1 MRGGGAG
8 CSEGGEVPGPGAP
21 AGAPQMRGRAEG
33 GGTPATPV
41 AMATRPRPCISDTR
55 KIVSKGHGFVGGGTP
70 IPAGPALEG
79 VPGSSAEAS
88 PRLDQGAGARG
99 ASTCTTATLWQ
110 PPRSGQHL
118 GAQRPPRLLTRAC
131 PVQTARSARPRLLP
145 AAARGFGA
153 SGLFANRL
161 LCSRPLP
168 WRRSPATACFEP
180 AASCPRT
187 GTWLEMCTVDSVG
200 QCKWPRGVAWL
211 SVGVAP
217 RGHVELVWT
226 GHSSLAGTDG
236 L

>member
-1 MRGGGAG
+1 MDSWGRNPHSCGPRIGRGSGQQCG
-8 CSEGGEVPGPGAP
+8 SESTAGPG
-21 AGAPQMRGRAEG
+21 RGRSG
-33 GGTPATPV
+33 GQHVHDGDPLAAASQRAAPGCPA
-41 AMATRPRPCISDTR
+41 ATASPD
-55 KIVSKGHGFVGGGTP
+55 
-70 IPAGPALEG
+70 EG
-79 VPGSSAEAS
+79 VSRANRAKCAAS
-88 PRLDQGAGARG
+88 
-99 ASTCTTATLWQ
+99 
-110 PPRSGQHL
+110 
-118 GAQRPPRLLTRAC
+118 
-131 PVQTARSARPRLLP
+131 
-145 AAARGFGA
+145 AAAGRGSGLRGFGA

>member
-1 MRGGGAG
+1 MDSWGEEPPFLWAPHWKGFRAAVRKRVHGWTRARALGGQHVHDGDPLAAASQRAAPG
-8 CSEGGEVPGPGAP
+8 CP
-21 AGAPQMRGRAEG
+21 A
-33 GGTPATPV
+33 ATASP
-41 AMATRPRPCISDTR
+41 D
-55 KIVSKGHGFVGGGTP
+55 
-70 IPAGPALEG
+70 EG
-79 VPGSSAEAS
+79 VSRANRAKCAAS
-88 PRLDQGAGARG
+88 
-99 ASTCTTATLWQ
+99 
-110 PPRSGQHL
+110 
-118 GAQRPPRLLTRAC
+118 
-131 PVQTARSARPRLLP
+131 
-145 AAARGFGA
+145 AAARRGSGLRGFGA

-200 QCKWPRGVAWL
+200 QCEWPRGVAWL

-226 GHSSLAGTDG
+226 GYSSLAGTDG